1 VITFSDKLPSPLPKC
16 RIPILDRF
24 ADIDT
29 GGASIRSSD
38 PLAAQVIAA
47 RFKTTKA
54 LLAGMSTTTAFPPID
69 LQGKH
74 AGGITPPHKG
84 EQNESRTMGQGSG
97 ALDVDR
103 GR

>member
-16 RIPILDRF
+16 RIPTVDRF
-24 ADIDT
+24 ADIDA
-29 GGASIRSSD
+29 GGALIGDND

-47 RFKTTKA
+47 RFTTTKA

-69 LQGKH
+69 LQGKRT
-74 AGGITPPHKG
+74 GGITPPHKG
-84 EQNESRTMGQGSG
+84 EQNESRSIGQGSG
-97 ALDVDR
+97 SLDVDR